1 MSDKVEILLVSVI
14 GNPPMI
20 QQSEESDSKTV
31 KPELVRKMII
41 ASYAGTKIDLTFG
54 DFDVEGWNL
63 WS

>member
-1 MSDKVEILLVSVI
+1 
-14 GNPPMI
+14 MI